1 MATKK
6 AKKRKNTKAR
16 KNVKSSTKK
25 SPKKTNTSVKKSN
38 KTGTKSTKEEVKQET
53 KSTKSVVKEPVKKE
67 SKSTDAKKAVE
78 KNTDNNKEK
87 SIIKKSNVTTTKP
100 VNTRAKKITKKT
112 DYSNKKK
119 IVDTKEINIEEL
131 VKNSGSKST
140 RSKKVSKAK
149 AIARTKNSSVLSS
162 IKRLQRKIKI
172 YGIFSVI
179 PKHSLAVILCGIVIF
194 LSLLVGIKVAFK
206 PMEKL
211 DLDLIASEIDQLKT
225 VKFDISEADNIV
237 TNSKA
242 YDAAKLKEYYEYD
255 YKNMLKLDSNN
266 IAEIKFRYNKDNKQL
281 FLVVKP
287 KENQDET
294 VKNAISS
301 FISTNKIDC
310 YTADYDGYHFY
321 INSTNNL
328 AVMSKAKQT
337 QIRVFDIL
345 REYKKDDIEDK
356 FGIDTSWCSDYMVKN
371 AMIVS
376 KVTGY
381 MIIKPKNSSD
391 AKKIDKAMEE
401 YYQNLESKLTEEN
414 DNEKLNLVQ
423 NRYKGVY
430 NGYLVY
436 IVSRNNSLVM
446 DLIKK

>member
-38 KTGTKSTKEEVKQET
+38 KTGTKSTKEEVKES
-53 KSTKSVVKEPVKKE
+53 KSTKSIVKEPVKRE
-67 SKSTDAKKAVE
+67 SKSTNVKKAVE

-131 VKNSGSKST
+131 VKNSGSKGT
-140 RSKKVSKAK
+140 RSKKVSKAR

-211 DLDLIASEIDQLKT
+211 DLELIASEIDQLKT
-225 VKFDISEADNIV
+225 VKFDINEADNIV

-242 YDAAKLKEYYEYD
+242 YDTAKLKEYYEYD
-255 YKNMLKLDSNN
+255 YKNMLKLDSDN

-294 VKNAISS
+294 VKNAINS

-321 INSTNNL
+321 INSSNNL

>member
-38 KTGTKSTKEEVKQET
+38 KTGTKSTKEEVKES
-53 KSTKSVVKEPVKKE
+53 KSTKSIVKEPVKKE
-67 SKSTDAKKAVE
+67 PKSTDVKKVVE
-78 KNTDNNKEK
+78 KNTGNNKEK

-131 VKNSGSKST
+131 VKNSGSKGT

-194 LSLLVGIKVAFK
+194 LSLLLGIKVAFK

-242 YDAAKLKEYYEYD
+242 YDTSKLKEYYEYD

>member
-38 KTGTKSTKEEVKQET
+38 KTGTKSAKEEVKES
-53 KSTKSVVKEPVKKE
+53 KSTKSIVKEPVKKE
-67 SKSTDAKKAVE
+67 PKSTDVKKI
-78 KNTDNNKEK
+78 DNNKEK
-87 SIIKKSNVTTTKP
+87 SIIKKSNVSTTKP
-100 VNTRAKKITKKT
+100 VNTRTKKITKKT

-119 IVDTKEINIEEL
+119 IVDTKEINIAEL
-131 VKNSGSKST
+131 VKNSGSKGT

-211 DLDLIASEIDQLKT
+211 DLELIASEIDQLKT
-225 VKFDISEADNIV
+225 VKFDINEADSIV

-242 YDAAKLKEYYEYD
+242 YDTSKLKEYYEYD

-321 INSTNNL
+321 INSSNNL

>member
-25 SPKKTNTSVKKSN
+25 SPKKTNTSVKKIN
-38 KTGTKSTKEEVKQET
+38 KTGTKSTKEEVKES
-53 KSTKSVVKEPVKKE
+53 KSTKSIVKEPVKKE
-67 SKSTDAKKAVE
+67 SKSTNVKKAVE

-131 VKNSGSKST
+131 VKNSGSKGT
-140 RSKKVSKAK
+140 RSKKVSKAR
-149 AIARTKNSSVLSS
+149 AMTKNSSVLNS

-211 DLDLIASEIDQLKT
+211 DLELIASEIDQLKT
-225 VKFDISEADNIV
+225 VKFDINEADNIV

-242 YDAAKLKEYYEYD
+242 YDTAKLKEYYEYD
-255 YKNMLKLDSNN
+255 YKNMLKLDSDN

-294 VKNAISS
+294 VKNAINS

-321 INSTNNL
+321 INSSNNL

>member
-38 KTGTKSTKEEVKQET
+38 KTGTKSTKEEVKES
-53 KSTKSVVKEPVKKE
+53 KSTKSIVKEPVKKE
-67 SKSTDAKKAVE
+67 PKSTDVKKI
-78 KNTDNNKEK
+78 DNNKEK
-87 SIIKKSNVTTTKP
+87 SIIKKSNVSTTKP

-119 IVDTKEINIEEL
+119 IVDTKEINIAEL

-140 RSKKVSKAK
+140 RSKKVSKAR

-211 DLDLIASEIDQLKT
+211 DLELIASEIDQLKT
-225 VKFDISEADNIV
+225 VKFDINEADNIV

-242 YDAAKLKEYYEYD
+242 YDTAKLKEYYEYD

-321 INSTNNL
+321 INSSNNL

-356 FGIDTSWCSDYMVKN
+356 FGIDTSWCTDYMVKN

>member
-25 SPKKTNTSVKKSN
+25 SPKKTNTSVKKIN
-38 KTGTKSTKEEVKQET
+38 KTGTKSTKEEVKES
-53 KSTKSVVKEPVKKE
+53 KSTKSIVKEPVKKE
-67 SKSTDAKKAVE
+67 SKSTNVKKAVE

-131 VKNSGSKST
+131 VKNSGSKGT
-140 RSKKVSKAK
+140 RSKKVSKAR
-149 AIARTKNSSVLSS
+149 AIARTKNSSVLNS

-211 DLDLIASEIDQLKT
+211 DLELIASEIDQLKT
-225 VKFDISEADNIV
+225 VKFDINEADNIV

-242 YDAAKLKEYYEYD
+242 YDTAKLKEYYEYD
-255 YKNMLKLDSNN
+255 YKNMLKLDSDN

-294 VKNAISS
+294 VKNAINS

-321 INSTNNL
+321 INSSNNL

>member
-38 KTGTKSTKEEVKQET
+38 KTGTKSTKEEVKES
-53 KSTKSVVKEPVKKE
+53 KSTKSIVKEPVKKE
-67 SKSTDAKKAVE
+67 PKSTDVKKI
-78 KNTDNNKEK
+78 DNNKEK

-100 VNTRAKKITKKT
+100 VNTRAKKITKET

-119 IVDTKEINIEEL
+119 IVDTKEINIAEL
-131 VKNSGSKST
+131 VKNSGSKGT

-242 YDAAKLKEYYEYD
+242 YDTSKLKEYYEYD

-321 INSTNNL
+321 INSSNNL

-381 MIIKPKNSSD
+381 MIIKPKSSSD

-414 DNEKLNLVQ
+414 DN
-423 NRYKGVY
+423 
-430 NGYLVY
+430 
-436 IVSRNNSLVM
+436 
-446 DLIKK
+446 

>member
-25 SPKKTNTSVKKSN
+25 SPKKTNTSIKKSN
-38 KTGTKSTKEEVKQET
+38 KTGTKSTKEEVKES
-53 KSTKSVVKEPVKKE
+53 KSTKSIVKEPVKKE
-67 SKSTDAKKAVE
+67 SKSTNVKKAVE

-140 RSKKVSKAK
+140 RSKKVSKAR

>member
-53 KSTKSVVKEPVKKE
+53 KSTPVVVKEPVKKE
-67 SKSTDAKKAVE
+67 SKSTDVKKAVE
-78 KNTDNNKEK
+78 KNTDNKEK

-140 RSKKVSKAK
+140 RSKKVSKAR

-179 PKHSLAVILCGIVIF
+179 PKHSLAVILCGIIIF

-242 YDAAKLKEYYEYD
+242 YDTSKLKEYYEYD

>member
-38 KTGTKSTKEEVKQET
+38 KTGTKSTKEKV
-53 KSTKSVVKEPVKKE
+53 KE
-67 SKSTDAKKAVE
+67 SKSTKSIVKENVKKEPKSTDVKKA
-78 KNTDNNKEK
+78 DNNKEK

-131 VKNSGSKST
+131 VKNSGSKGT

-211 DLDLIASEIDQLKT
+211 DLELIASEIDQLKT

>member
-38 KTGTKSTKEEVKQET
+38 KTGTKSTKEEVKES
-53 KSTKSVVKEPVKKE
+53 KSTKSIVKEPVKKE
-67 SKSTDAKKAVE
+67 PKSPDVKKAVE

-87 SIIKKSNVTTTKP
+87 SIIKKSNVSTTKP

-119 IVDTKEINIEEL
+119 IVDTKEINIAEL

-140 RSKKVSKAK
+140 RSKKVSKAR

-225 VKFDISEADNIV
+225 VKFDINEADNIV
-237 TNSKA
+237 INSKA
-242 YDAAKLKEYYEYD
+242 YDTSKLKEYYEYD

-321 INSTNNL
+321 INSSNNL

-423 NRYKGVY
+423 NRYKRVY

>member
-38 KTGTKSTKEEVKQET
+38 KTGTKSTKEEVKES
-53 KSTKSVVKEPVKKE
+53 KSTKSIVKEPVKRE
-67 SKSTDAKKAVE
+67 SKSTNVKKAVE

-131 VKNSGSKST
+131 VKNSGSKGT
-140 RSKKVSKAK
+140 RSKKVSKAR

-211 DLDLIASEIDQLKT
+211 DLELIASEIDQLKT
-225 VKFDISEADNIV
+225 VKFDINEADSIV

-242 YDAAKLKEYYEYD
+242 YDTSKLKEYYEYD

-381 MIIKPKNSSD
+381 MIIKPKNSSG

>member
-321 INSTNNL
+321 INSSNNL

>member
-25 SPKKTNTSVKKSN
+25 SPKKTNTSVKKIN
-38 KTGTKSTKEEVKQET
+38 KTGTKSTKEEVKES
-53 KSTKSVVKEPVKKE
+53 KSTKSIVKEPVKKE
-67 SKSTDAKKAVE
+67 SKSTNVKKAVE

-131 VKNSGSKST
+131 VKNSGSKGT
-140 RSKKVSKAK
+140 RSKKVSKAR
-149 AIARTKNSSVLSS
+149 AIARTKNSSVLNS

-211 DLDLIASEIDQLKT
+211 DLELIASEIDQLKT
-225 VKFDISEADNIV
+225 VKFDINEADNIV

-242 YDAAKLKEYYEYD
+242 YDTAKLKEYYEYD
-255 YKNMLKLDSNN
+255 YKNMLKLDSDN

-294 VKNAISS
+294 VKNAINS

-310 YTADYDGYHFY
+310 YTADYDGYNFY
-321 INSTNNL
+321 INSSNNL

>member
-25 SPKKTNTSVKKSN
+25 SPKKTNTSVKKIN
-38 KTGTKSTKEEVKQET
+38 KTGTKSTKEIVKESKGT
-53 KSTKSVVKEPVKKE
+53 KSIVKEDVKKE
-67 SKSTDAKKAVE
+67 PKRTDVKKI
-78 KNTDNNKEK
+78 DNNKEK
-87 SIIKKSNVTTTKP
+87 SIIKKSNVSTTKP
-100 VNTRAKKITKKT
+100 VNTRTKKITKKT

-119 IVDTKEINIEEL
+119 IVDTKEINIAEL

-140 RSKKVSKAK
+140 RSKKVSKAR

-211 DLDLIASEIDQLKT
+211 DLELIASEIDQLKT
-225 VKFDISEADNIV
+225 VKFDINEADNIV

-242 YDAAKLKEYYEYD
+242 YDTVKLKEYYEYD

-294 VKNAISS
+294 VKKAINS
-301 FISTNKIDC
+301 FVSTNKIDC

-321 INSTNNL
+321 INRSYHLSLRYDISSQQFPRRNLPNVLPALLHMISVL
-328 AVMSKAKQT
+328 AV
-337 QIRVFDIL
+337 D
-345 REYKKDDIEDK
+345 
-356 FGIDTSWCSDYMVKN
+356 
-371 AMIVS
+371 
-376 KVTGY
+376 
-381 MIIKPKNSSD
+381 
-391 AKKIDKAMEE
+391 
-401 YYQNLESKLTEEN
+401 
-414 DNEKLNLVQ
+414 
-423 NRYKGVY
+423 
-430 NGYLVY
+430 
-436 IVSRNNSLVM
+436 
-446 DLIKK
+446 

>member
-25 SPKKTNTSVKKSN
+25 SPKKTNTSVKKIN
-38 KTGTKSTKEEVKQET
+38 KTGTKSTKEEVKES
-53 KSTKSVVKEPVKKE
+53 KSTKSIVKEPVKKE
-67 SKSTDAKKAVE
+67 SKSTNVKKAVE

-131 VKNSGSKST
+131 VKNSGSKGT
-140 RSKKVSKAK
+140 RSKKVSKAR
-149 AIARTKNSSVLSS
+149 AIARTKNSSVLNS

-211 DLDLIASEIDQLKT
+211 DLELIASEIDQLKT
-225 VKFDISEADNIV
+225 VKFDINEADNIV

-242 YDAAKLKEYYEYD
+242 YDTAKLKEYYEYD
-255 YKNMLKLDSNN
+255 YKNMLKLDSDN

-294 VKNAISS
+294 VKNAINS

-321 INSTNNL
+321 INSSNNL

-401 YYQNLESKLTEEN
+401 SYQNLESKLTEEN

>member
-25 SPKKTNTSVKKSN
+25 SPKKTNTSIKKSN
-38 KTGTKSTKEEVKQET
+38 KTGTKSTKEEVKES
-53 KSTKSVVKEPVKKE
+53 KSTKSIVKEPVKKE
-67 SKSTDAKKAVE
+67 SKSTNVKKAVE

-131 VKNSGSKST
+131 VKNSGSNGT

-225 VKFDISEADNIV
+225 VKFDINEADNIV

-242 YDAAKLKEYYEYD
+242 YDTSKLKEYYEYD

-294 VKNAISS
+294 VKNAINS

-310 YTADYDGYHFY
+310 YAADYDGYHFY

>member
-25 SPKKTNTSVKKSN
+25 SPKKTNTSVKKIN
-38 KTGTKSTKEEVKQET
+38 KTGTKSTKEEVKES
-53 KSTKSVVKEPVKKE
+53 KSTKSIVKEPVKKE
-67 SKSTDAKKAVE
+67 SKSTNVKKAVE

-87 SIIKKSNVTTTKP
+87 SIIKKSNVSTTKP
-100 VNTRAKKITKKT
+100 VNTRTKKITKKT

-119 IVDTKEINIEEL
+119 IVDTKEINIAEL

-140 RSKKVSKAK
+140 RSKKVSKAR

-211 DLDLIASEIDQLKT
+211 DLELIASEIDQLKT
-225 VKFDISEADNIV
+225 VKFDINEADNIV

-242 YDAAKLKEYYEYD
+242 YDTSKLKEYYEYD

>member
-38 KTGTKSTKEEVKQET
+38 KTGTKSTKEEVKES
-53 KSTKSVVKEPVKKE
+53 KSTKSIVKEPVKKE
-67 SKSTDAKKAVE
+67 SKSTNVKKAVE

-140 RSKKVSKAK
+140 RSKKVSKAR

-211 DLDLIASEIDQLKT
+211 DLELIASEIDQLKT
-225 VKFDISEADNIV
+225 VKFDINEADNIV

-294 VKNAISS
+294 VKNAINS

-414 DNEKLNLVQ
+414 DNEKLNLIQ

>member
-38 KTGTKSTKEEVKQET
+38 KTGTKSTKEEVKES
-53 KSTKSVVKEPVKKE
+53 KSTKSIVKEPVKRE
-67 SKSTDAKKAVE
+67 SKSTNVKKAVE

-131 VKNSGSKST
+131 VKNSGSKGT
-140 RSKKVSKAK
+140 RSKKVSKAR

-211 DLDLIASEIDQLKT
+211 DLELIASEIDQLKT
-225 VKFDISEADNIV
+225 VKFDINEADNIV

-242 YDAAKLKEYYEYD
+242 YDTAKLKEYYEYD
-255 YKNMLKLDSNN
+255 YKNMLKLDSDN

-294 VKNAISS
+294 VKKAINS

-321 INSTNNL
+321 INSSNNL

>member
-38 KTGTKSTKEEVKQET
+38 KTGTKSTKEEVKES
-53 KSTKSVVKEPVKKE
+53 KSTKSIVKEPVKKE
-67 SKSTDAKKAVE
+67 PKSADVKKAVE

-131 VKNSGSKST
+131 VKNSGSKGT
-140 RSKKVSKAK
+140 RSKKVSKAR

-211 DLDLIASEIDQLKT
+211 DLELIASEIDQLKT
-225 VKFDISEADNIV
+225 VKFDINEADNIV

-242 YDAAKLKEYYEYD
+242 YDTAKLKEYYEYD
-255 YKNMLKLDSNN
+255 YKNMLKLDSDN

-294 VKNAISS
+294 VKNAINS

-321 INSTNNL
+321 INS
-328 AVMSKAKQT
+328 
-337 QIRVFDIL
+337 R
-345 REYKKDDIEDK
+345 
-356 FGIDTSWCSDYMVKN
+356 
-371 AMIVS
+371 
-376 KVTGY
+376 
-381 MIIKPKNSSD
+381 II
-391 AKKIDKAMEE
+391 
-401 YYQNLESKLTEEN
+401 
-414 DNEKLNLVQ
+414 
-423 NRYKGVY
+423 
-430 NGYLVY
+430 
-436 IVSRNNSLVM
+436 
-446 DLIKK
+446 

>member
-25 SPKKTNTSVKKSN
+25 SPKKTNTSVKKIN
-38 KTGTKSTKEEVKQET
+38 KTGTKSTKEEVKES
-53 KSTKSVVKEPVKKE
+53 KSTKSIVKEPVKKE
-67 SKSTDAKKAVE
+67 SKSTNVKKAVE

-100 VNTRAKKITKKT
+100 VNTRAKKITKRT

-131 VKNSGSKST
+131 VKNSGSKGT
-140 RSKKVSKAK
+140 RSKKVSKAR
-149 AIARTKNSSVLSS
+149 AIARTKNSSVLNS

-211 DLDLIASEIDQLKT
+211 DLELIASEIDQLKT
-225 VKFDISEADNIV
+225 VKFDINEADNIV

-242 YDAAKLKEYYEYD
+242 YDTAKLKEYYEYD
-255 YKNMLKLDSNN
+255 YKNMLKLDSDN

-294 VKNAISS
+294 VKNAINS

-321 INSTNNL
+321 INSSNNL

>member
-38 KTGTKSTKEEVKQET
+38 KTGTKSTKEEVKES
-53 KSTKSVVKEPVKKE
+53 KSTKSIVKEPVKKE
-67 SKSTDAKKAVE
+67 SKSTNVKKAVE

-119 IVDTKEINIEEL
+119 IVDTKEINIAEL
-131 VKNSGSKST
+131 VKNSGSKGT
-140 RSKKVSKAK
+140 RSKKVSKAR

-211 DLDLIASEIDQLKT
+211 DLELIASEIDQLKT
-225 VKFDISEADNIV
+225 VKFDINEADNIV

-242 YDAAKLKEYYEYD
+242 YDTAKLKEYYEYD

-294 VKNAISS
+294 VKNAINS

-356 FGIDTSWCSDYMVKN
+356 FGIDTSWYYMVKN

>member
-38 KTGTKSTKEEVKQET
+38 KTGTKSTKEEVKKS
-53 KSTKSVVKEPVKKE
+53 KSTKSIVEENVKKE
-67 SKSTDAKKAVE
+67 PKSTDVKKVVE

-140 RSKKVSKAK
+140 RSKKVSKAR

-179 PKHSLAVILCGIVIF
+179 PKHSLAVILCGIIIF

>member
-38 KTGTKSTKEEVKQET
+38 KTGTKSTKEEVKES
-53 KSTKSVVKEPVKKE
+53 KSTKSIVKEPVKKE
-67 SKSTDAKKAVE
+67 SKSTNVKKAVE

-131 VKNSGSKST
+131 VKNSGSKGT
-140 RSKKVSKAK
+140 KSKKVSKAR

-211 DLDLIASEIDQLKT
+211 DLELIASEIDQLKT
-225 VKFDISEADNIV
+225 VKFDINEADNIV

-242 YDAAKLKEYYEYD
+242 YDTVKLKEYYEYD

-321 INSTNNL
+321 INSSNNL

>member
-38 KTGTKSTKEEVKQET
+38 KTGTKSTKEEVKES
-53 KSTKSVVKEPVKKE
+53 KSTKSIVKEPVKKE
-67 SKSTDAKKAVE
+67 SKSTNVKKAVE

-140 RSKKVSKAK
+140 RSKKVSKAR

-242 YDAAKLKEYYEYD
+242 YDTSKLKEYYEYD

-287 KENQDET
+287 KENQDEI